1 MSGIH
6 QFVPMLHRYDAVGEH
21 TRAVRD
27 RLVADGVTSRIYSEL
42 PDPATADETRP
53 YRSYAEE
60 AEPGDLLIYQFAT
73 QSVMASWLAERPEP
87 LVLNY
92 HSVTP
97 PRFFAP
103 WNNGIAQLQVTTLAE
118 LAMVAPR
125 AALGVAV
132 SRFDEDELRAAGC
145 TRTTVVPV
153 ANLAV
158 PPTPP
163 DPDVLARRVAERDDR
178 RRVHPPGASW
188 LSVGRLAPNKGHH
201 ETVAALFVARR
212 TVDPGAHLTVVGSP
226 SEPAYAGALRRYVAT
241 LGLEDAVEFVTGID
255 DGSLAAHY
263 RSSDVL
269 VMLSDHEGFGV
280 PLVEAMG
287 HRLPVVAFDAGA
299 VREVLGDAGVILG
312 QKHPRAVVA
321 AVTGLLGDPDR
332 CAQLVEAGAGRF
344 AALDLG
350 GAAER
355 LVAAVRGVADPA
367 PAPG

>member
-1 MSGIH
+1 
-6 QFVPMLHRYDAVGEH
+6 MLHRYDAVGEH
-21 TRAVRD
+21 TRSVRD
-27 RLVADGVTSRIYSEL
+27 RLVADGITSRIYSEL
-42 PDPATADETRP
+42 PDPATVDETRP
-53 YRSYAEE
+53 YRAYAEE
-60 AEPGDLLIYQFAT
+60 AEAGDVLVYQFAT
-73 QSVMASWLAERPEP
+73 QSVMAGWLAGRPEP

-132 SRFDEDELRAAGC
+132 SRFDEVELQGAGC
-145 TRTTVVPV
+145 TRTTVIPV

-158 PPTPP
+158 PPTEP
-163 DPDVLARRVAERDDR
+163 DPVVLARLETARHQR
-178 RRVHPPGASW
+178 RRTSPPGSSW

-241 LGLEDAVEFVTGID
+241 LGLGDAVEFVTGID
-255 DGSLAAHY
+255 DASLAAHY
-263 RSSDVL
+263 RASDVL

-299 VREVLGDAGVILG
+299 VREVLGDAGVILDR
-312 QKHPRAVVA
+312 KHPRAVVA
-321 AVTGLLGDPDR
+321 AVTGLLGDDDR
-332 CAQLVEAGAGRF
+332 RRSLVEAGVGRF

-350 GAAER
+350 SAAER
-355 LVAAVRGVADPA
+355 LVAAVQGVADPA
-367 PAPG
+367 TAPG